1 MNGFAWGFLAPKGP
15 TDSWALQFG
24 TAEEELGSIWKPL
37 NMILKRVKE
46 SDGRAQRL
54 FFARS

>member
-1 MNGFAWGFLAPKGP
+1 MGSAVW
-15 TDSWALQFG
+15 

-46 SDGRAQRL
+46 GDGRAQRL